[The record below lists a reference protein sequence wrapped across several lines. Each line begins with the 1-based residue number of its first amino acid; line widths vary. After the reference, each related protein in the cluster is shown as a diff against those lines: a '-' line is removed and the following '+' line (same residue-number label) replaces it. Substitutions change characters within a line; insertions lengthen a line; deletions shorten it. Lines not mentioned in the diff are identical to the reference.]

1 MKNLNKGIIG
11 KANTVVDASNTADV
25 VEAAH
30 LRFCNANDGS
40 FNGEGSSKCS

>member
-25 VEAAH
+25 V
-30 LRFCNANDGS
+30 GS
-40 FNGEGSSKCS
+40 GSLKVLQRQ